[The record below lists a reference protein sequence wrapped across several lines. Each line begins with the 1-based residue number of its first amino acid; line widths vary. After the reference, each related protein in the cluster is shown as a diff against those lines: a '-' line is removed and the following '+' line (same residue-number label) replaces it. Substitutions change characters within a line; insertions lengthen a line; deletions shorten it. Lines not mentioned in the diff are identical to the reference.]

1 MRIQSTGSSDTK
13 VQLTIVADQALLDN
27 VKQLTL
33 KHLSAK
39 HVKLPGFREGKAPL
53 SLVEKNV
60 DPAQLQSE
68 FLEEAVNRMYVEA
81 IKAEQLRPVSQ
92 PEIQIKKFVPF
103 TELEVDINVE

>member
-1 MRIQSTGSSDTK
+1 MHVKTTHVSDTK
-13 VQLTIVADQALLDN
+13 VELAITADQSFLDN

-33 KHLSAK
+33 KHLASK
-39 HVKLPGFREGKAPL
+39 HLKLPGFREGKAPL

-81 IKAEQLRPVSQ
+81 IKAEQLRPISQ

-103 TELEVDINVE
+103 NNLEV